1 MSAAPSGVRRG
12 GADEADD
19 ETDLAPLVEV
29 LNGPTNVPDGT
40 RNLMGGLRRAMAKC
54 GYTDVKGFQKV
65 DLSVRT

>member
-1 MSAAPSGVRRG
+1 M
-12 GADEADD
+12 
-19 ETDLAPLVEV
+19 